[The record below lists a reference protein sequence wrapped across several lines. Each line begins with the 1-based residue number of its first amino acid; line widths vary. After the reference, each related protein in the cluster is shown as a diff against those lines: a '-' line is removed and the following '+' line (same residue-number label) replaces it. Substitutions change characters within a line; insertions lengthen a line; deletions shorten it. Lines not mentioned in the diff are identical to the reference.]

1 MVNKIL
7 KISAAWCGP
16 CRQLKKELDDW
27 DGDVPILDFDADENE
42 KLCNDFKVKSIPTII
57 ILDENDNEIGRK
69 IGMITKLELQNYI
82 NTLNG

>member
-1 MVNKIL
+1 M

-16 CRQLKKELDDW
+16 CRQLKKELEDW
-27 DGDVPILDFDADENE
+27 DGDVPILEFDADENE
-42 KLCNDFKVKSIPTII
+42 KLCNDFNIRSIPTII

-69 IGMITKLELQNYI
+69 VGMITKSELQNYI

>member
-16 CRQLKKELDDW
+16 CRQLKKELEGW
-27 DGDVPILDFDADENE
+27 DGGVPILEFDADENE
-42 KLCNDFKVKSIPTII
+42 KLCNDFNIRSIPTII

-69 IGMITKLELQNYI
+69 VGMITKPELQNYI

>member
-16 CRQLKKELDDW
+16 CRQLKKELEGW
-27 DGDVPILDFDADENE
+27 DGDVPILEFDADENE
-42 KLCNDFKVKSIPTII
+42 KLCNDFNIRSIPTII

-69 IGMITKLELQNYI
+69 VGMITKSELQNYI